1 MVIPFP
7 PIPPLPETSSVE
19 LRRTRV
25 FVLGSFPDIE
35 GTQRRSRAL
44 LGRLATGLSAQG
56 WDAFVSGDPRSLE
69 LAGAMLSPRKMT
81 EVLERVAD
89 LSVYVATLGGR
100 GEGWA
105 SEITAMQLSYP
116 EGAAKRALLLETGF
130 PLTAVLDPARA
141 GYLSDPPVFTVSWA
155 DEVELLW
162 TAGLLARHVARFG
175 SLP

>member
-1 MVIPFP
+1 MDITIP
-7 PIPPLPETSSVE
+7 PIAPLPERSSVD
-19 LRRTRV
+19 LARTRV

-35 GTQRRSRAL
+35 GTQGRSRAL
-44 LGRLATGLSAQG
+44 LGRLAGGLISQG

-69 LAGAMLSPRKMT
+69 LTGAQLSPRRMT

-105 SEITAMQLSYP
+105 SEITAMQLNYP
-116 EGAAKRALLLETGF
+116 EGAAKRALLMETGF
-130 PLTAVLDPARA
+130 PLTAILDPARA
-141 GYLSDPPVFTVSWA
+141 GYLSDPAVFIVSWA
-155 DEVELLW
+155 DEVELLS
-162 TAGLLARHVARFG
+162 TASLLARHVARFG